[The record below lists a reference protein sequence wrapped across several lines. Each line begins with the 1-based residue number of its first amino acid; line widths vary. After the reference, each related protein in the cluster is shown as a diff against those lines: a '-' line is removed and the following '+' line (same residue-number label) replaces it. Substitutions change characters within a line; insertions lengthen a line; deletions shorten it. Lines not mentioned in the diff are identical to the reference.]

1 MKTQPGLEECRQLC
15 ENGKYGVIPVS
26 TELYAD
32 ATTPIE
38 VLRKLKKVSGHVY
51 LLESAIYFFRL

>member
-38 VLRKLKKVSGHVY
+38 VLRKLK
-51 LLESAIYFFRL
+51 L